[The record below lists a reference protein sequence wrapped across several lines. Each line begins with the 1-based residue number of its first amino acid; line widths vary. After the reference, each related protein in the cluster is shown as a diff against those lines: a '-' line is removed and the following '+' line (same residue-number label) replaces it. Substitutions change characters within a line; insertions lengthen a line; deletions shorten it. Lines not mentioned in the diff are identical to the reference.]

1 MVLFFYFFGYR
12 GPRSAGVVVSVPNAR
27 LYASQAAEVPN
38 LANNV
43 TDGHSD
49 LLSAIIL

>member
-1 MVLFFYFFGYR
+1 MVLFFYFFGCR

-38 LANNV
+38 LAND
-43 TDGHSD
+43 TYGHSD
-49 LLSAIIL
+49 LLSTIIL